1 MLLPKKFLDWAY
13 SDRVRVLRNLLG
25 GELTRD
31 PIIASR
37 FLLDSM
43 RHNPIFCTAST
54 DQKGHITVNG
64 KVVGAGFVLKKD
76 FLEEALKKLEAHVD
90 SFSNLSIGE
99 YMRNGGQVL
108 LELLYFE
115 DREEAYRKVDFS
127 KIATLE
133 LAEGMA
139 GFAQHTWHNLQRYTG
154 EACFIYYMPPTLSFE
169 VRGEVELHR
178 EGSYH
183 QFVNLVHD
191 CVHKFRPSRTNKP
204 AVILNVKEVYNN
216 SASLEGFG
224 TKMI

>member
-1 MLLPKKFLDWAY
+1 MLLPRKFLNWAY
-13 SDRVRVLRNLLG
+13 FDRVRQLRNLLG

-31 PIIASR
+31 PILASR
-37 FLLDSM
+37 FLLDST
-43 RHNPIFCTAST
+43 RHNPVFCTASA

-64 KVVGAGFVLKKD
+64 KVVGAGFVLKKV
-76 FLEEALKKLEAHVD
+76 FLEEALRKLEAHVD
-90 SFSNLSIGE
+90 SFSNLSINE
-99 YMRNGGQVL
+99 YMRNGGQAL

-115 DREEAYRKVDFS
+115 DREEALRKVDFS
-127 KIATLE
+127 RITTLE

-139 GFAQHTWHNLQRYTG
+139 GFAQHSWRNLQSYAG

-169 VRGEVELHR
+169 VRGEVEIHR

-183 QFVNLVHD
+183 QFVNLIHD
-191 CVHKFRPSRTNKP
+191 CVHKLRPSRTNKP